1 MPDGI
6 IDIVTADDFRRGLQR
21 RDADLVARAL
31 KAGVPI
37 DTPVRGMHPLH
48 LLLSSE
54 SAHNDKIIRL
64 LFDEGLQFADDAAAP
79 LQHVDHL
86 LFGEDRAN
94 TVTVVL
100 HAISESLKDGRACYQ
115 LRPEAIIT
123 HHIALAG
130 DDSAA
135 EAIAD
140 LIAGRLIELH
150 GAVRERLLGGTDRLE
165 RQLML
170 QHYPKLGFWLEPFD
184 IPQHRNLRLRGA
196 FAEGAAMPDPALER
210 SRAH

>member
-6 IDIVTADDFRRGLQR
+6 TDIVTADDFRRGLQR
-21 RDADLVARAL
+21 RDAELVARAL

-54 SAHNDKIIRL
+54 SEHNDKIIRL
-64 LFDEGLQFADDAAAP
+64 LFEQGLHFADDAAAP

-100 HAISESLKDGRACYQ
+100 HAVAESLAGGKVYQ
-115 LRPEAIIT
+115 LRPEAIIA

-130 DDSAA
+130 DDAAA
-135 EAIAD
+135 EAIAA
-140 LIAGRLIELH
+140 LIAARLIALH

-184 IPQHRNLRLRGA
+184 IPQHRAPGLRGA
-196 FAEGAAMPDPALER
+196 FAEGAAAPDAAPQSQR
-210 SRAH
+210 HH